1 MANPKVEIIKRP
13 IEQASSNIKKSAWSS
28 AFESFAILVLGILFV
43 IWPDTMMQAV
53 AYIIG
58 AILLVKGGF
67 EIISYFIDE
76 KNTFSNLLLS
86 GLVSTFIGIVVMI
99 MGPNIANVFR
109 IVIAIFLIYESLVRV
124 SSAVRLYQAGLKIW
138 EAVAILALII
148 MVLGIFV
155 AVNDAASIIGWA
167 LVVAGLMGI
176 IGDVIF
182 IRQIDKVVASI
193 TGSFSKEHKRE
204 LS

>member
-109 IVIAIFLIYESLVRV
+109 IVIAIFLVYESLVRV

-182 IRQIDKVVASI
+182 IRHIDKVVASI
-193 TGSFSKEHKRE
+193 TGSFSKEHK
-204 LS
+204 S

>member
-13 IEQASSNIKKSAWSS
+13 IEQASTNIKKSAWSS
-28 AFESFAILVLGILFV
+28 AFESFAMLALGILFV

-67 EIISYFIDE
+67 EIINYFID
-76 KNTFSNLLLS
+76 KRNAFSNLLLS

-109 IVIAIFLIYESLVRV
+109 IVIAIFLIYEALVRV

-148 MVLGIFV
+148 MVIGIFV
-155 AVNDAASIIGWA
+155 AVNDTASIIGWA
-167 LVVAGLMGI
+167 LVIAGLMGI

-182 IRQIDKVVASI
+182 IRQVDKVVASI
-193 TGSFSKEHKRE
+193 TGAFSKKH
-204 LS
+204 

>member
-109 IVIAIFLIYESLVRV
+109 IVIAIFLVYESLVRV

-148 MVLGIFV
+148 MVLGIFD

-193 TGSFSKEHKRE
+193 TGSFSKEHKR
-204 LS
+204 